1 MGQIAQAHLEAKNF
15 AKDDG
20 SPLLEYLIDMAL
32 QQCEEEEGARNYA
45 RVLSPSSQRKPNDTD
60 RRTP

>member
-1 MGQIAQAHLEAKNF
+1 MSQIARALQEAMSL

-20 SPLLEYLIDMAL
+20 SPLLEYLIGMAL
-32 QQCEEEEGARNYA
+32 QQCEEEEGQRGYA
-45 RVLSPSSQRKPNDTD
+45 RALPPSLPRNTNDTD

>member
-1 MGQIAQAHLEAKNF
+1 MGQIAQALLEAKNL

-32 QQCEEEEGARNYA
+32 QQCEEEEGARGYA
-45 RVLSPSSQRKPNDTD
+45 RVLPPASQRKTDGTD
-60 RRTP
+60 RRSP